1 MSYRPTRHNSAD
13 SVPTLNLVC
22 IKEVTIRTTFCIAGI
37 IYYTFNLVTDIQ
49 CTRFKKMP
57 STNVFN
63 ELCVK
68 ISLLRSIPKKIIR
81 VCNAVYFRL
90 FIDSDAHSSTSYSR
104 GIRWLPS
111 TEVCRMLSSP
121 QHAQSVQADMKQTFS
136 LILNFSACKRTILHR
151 DSVSLMTKWILSH
164 NNPCFLCNIAITNFL
179 VSHTCEISFHD
190 LIGQST
196 VPMYS
201 SA

>member
-1 MSYRPTRHNSAD
+1 MR
-13 SVPTLNLVC
+13 
-22 IKEVTIRTTFCIAGI
+22 
-37 IYYTFNLVTDIQ
+37 
-49 CTRFKKMP
+49 
-57 STNVFN
+57 
-63 ELCVK
+63 
-68 ISLLRSIPKKIIR
+68 
-81 VCNAVYFRL
+81 
-90 FIDSDAHSSTSYSR
+90 STSGYSS
-104 GIRWLPS
+104 ILMHILPPVTAEGFDGS
-111 TEVCRMLSSP
+111 HQPRFAECYPAR

-164 NNPCFLCNIAITNFL
+164 NNPCFQCYIAITNFL